1 MRSAPAAGLLPLL
14 LGLRLLLGGG
24 AEAQYSS
31 DLCNWKGSG
40 LTHESHKKDVE

>member
-1 MRSAPAAGLLPLL
+1 MRGAPAAGLLPLL

-31 DLCNWKGSG
+31 DLCNWKGR
-40 LTHESHKKDVE
+40 

>member
-1 MRSAPAAGLLPLL
+1 MRSAPTAGLLPLL

-31 DLCNWKGSG
+31 DLCNWKGR
-40 LTHESHKKDVE
+40 